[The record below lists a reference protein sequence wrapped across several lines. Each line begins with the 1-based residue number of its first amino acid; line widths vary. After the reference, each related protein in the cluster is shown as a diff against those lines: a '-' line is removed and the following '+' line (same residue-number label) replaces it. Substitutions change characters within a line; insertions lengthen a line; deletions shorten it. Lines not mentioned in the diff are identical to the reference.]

1 MTPRR
6 WAPLVVGVL
15 ITALVAVLLIGRGS
29 RDQTGAYVET
39 INAGLEE
46 LGENCE
52 PFPSVGRLTTEQ
64 LRGRVPKMR
73 DFERVGLLK
82 AERYYSEYGR
92 AAGFTTG
99 YDVRLTP
106 LGERYYRPG
115 VGFCYGKGVVTTL
128 KKAVPNDETG
138 EVAVD
143 YEYKLEPFPEWA
155 AQVNIPEVWEASTV
169 LRPTGD
175 GRYVVN
181 DAEDNP

>member
-15 ITALVAVLLIGRGS
+15 IAALVAVLLIGRGS

-99 YDVRLTP
+99 YDVRLTS

-115 VGFCYGKGVVTTL
+115 EGFCYGRGVVTRL
-128 KKAVPNDETG
+128 LNVVPNEETRDV
-138 EVAVD
+138 EVT
-143 YEYKLEPFPEWA
+143 YEYKLEPFPDWA
-155 AQVNIPEVWEASTV
+155 GKVGIDELYEASVV
-169 LRPTGD
+169 LRPTRG
-175 GRYVVN
+175 GRYVVS
-181 DAEDNP
+181 DAVDSP